1 MPKIS
6 RPNSCIKCPYKWE
19 YLDLLKNDDIQSI
32 QNNCT
37 IINFKK
43 GETICKQGTDASHA
57 LYLAKGVVKLYI
69 EGKKDLI
76 LKLIKAGNYI
86 DLQTLF
92 GDKNY
97 KYSVAAVEDTMVCM
111 INSNLIRD
119 LAKNNNDYL
128 FELTKTIS
136 NSGNYIFKK
145 ISDIS
150 SKQLRGRLADT
161 LIYLYKEIY
170 NSLNFELTLTR
181 KELAELSSMSME
193 NAVRILSEFNKDSII
208 SVDGR
213 KIKILEPELLKKLS
227 DIG

>member
-1 MPKIS
+1 MAKIE
-6 RPNSCIKCPYKWE
+6 RPVSCLKCPYKWE
-19 YLDLLKNDDIQSI
+19 YLDLLKDSDINAI

-43 GETICKQGTDASHA
+43 GETICKQGTDATHA

-69 EGKKDLI
+69 EGKKNLI

-92 GDKNY
+92 GDKTY

-111 INSNLIRD
+111 IKSDLLRD
-119 LAKNNNDYL
+119 LAKNNSKYL

-136 NSGNYIFKK
+136 DTGNYVYKK
-145 ISDIS
+145 ISDLS
-150 SKQLRGRLADT
+150 RKQLRGRLADT
-161 LIYLYKEIY
+161 ILYLSDEIY
-170 NSLNFELTLTR
+170 NSIDFELDLTR

-193 NAVRILSEFNKDSII
+193 NAVRILSEFKKDSII
-208 SVDGR
+208 SVDGK
-213 KIKILEPELLKKLS
+213 KIKILELDILKKLS